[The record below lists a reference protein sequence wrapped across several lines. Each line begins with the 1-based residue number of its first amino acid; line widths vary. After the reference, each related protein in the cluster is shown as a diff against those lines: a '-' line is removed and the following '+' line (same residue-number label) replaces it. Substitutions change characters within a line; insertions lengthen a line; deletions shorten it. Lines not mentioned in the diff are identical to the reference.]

1 MVEFKVFE
9 LDEKGRKLVNE
20 IKDILD
26 EVHFQM
32 SGNRK
37 HLTYDNARPMSM
49 PVGMVKQLNGTY
61 KLPVID
67 EWRPDLYPLIRK
79 LINTY
84 APHFDYNAG
93 YINKNVQMVPHK
105 DKNNVDSSIIFGLG
119 DYEGGELNVE
129 GTKVDIKNRLVEFDG
144 KRHEHW
150 TEYFSGDRYSI
161 VIYKI

>member
-129 GTKVDIKNRLVEFDG
+129 GSKVDIKNRLVEFDG

>member
-1 MVEFKVFE
+1 MVDVKIYEVDDSGKE
-9 LDEKGRKLVNE
+9 LMKEIEK
-20 IKDILD
+20 ILD
-26 EVHFQM
+26 EVHFQI

-79 LINTY
+79 VVNIY
-84 APHFDYNAG
+84 APNFDYNAG
-93 YINKNVQMVPHK
+93 YINKNVQMIPHK
-105 DKNNVDSSIIFGLG
+105 DKNNVDTSIIFGLG
-119 DYEGGELNVE
+119 DYEGGELNIE
-129 GTKVDIKNRLVEFDG
+129 GQKVDIKYRLIEFDG

-150 TEYFSGDRYSI
+150 TEYFKGNRYS
-161 VIYKI
+161 VILYEI

>member
-1 MVEFKVFE
+1 MVDVKIYEVDDSGKE
-9 LDEKGRKLVNE
+9 LMKEIEK
-20 IKDILD
+20 ILD

-93 YINKNVQMVPHK
+93 YINKNVQMIPHK
-105 DKNNVDSSIIFGLG
+105 DKNNVDTSIIFGLG
-119 DYEGGELNVE
+119 DYEGGELNIE
-129 GTKVDIKNRLVEFDG
+129 GQKVDIKNRLVEFDG

-150 TEYFSGDRYSI
+150 TEYFKGNRYS
-161 VIYKI
+161 VILYEI

>member
-1 MVEFKVFE
+1 MVEVKVFDV
-9 LDEKGRKLVNE
+9 DEKGIE
-20 IKDILD
+20 IMKEIEKILD

-79 LINTY
+79 LVNTY
-84 APHFDYNAG
+84 APTFDYNAG

-105 DKNNVDSSIIFGLG
+105 DKNNVDTSIIFGLG
-119 DYEGGELNVE
+119 DYEGGELNIE
-129 GTKVDIKNRLVEFDG
+129 GTKVNIKHRLVEFDG
-144 KRHEHW
+144 KRNEHW
-150 TEYFSGDRYSI
+150 TEYFTGNRYTI
-161 VIYKI
+161 ILYEI

>member
-129 GTKVDIKNRLVEFDG
+129 GNKVDIKNRLVEFDG

>member
-1 MVEFKVFE
+1 MVDVKIYEVDDSGKE
-9 LDEKGRKLVNE
+9 LMKEIEK
-20 IKDILD
+20 ILD
-26 EVHFQM
+26 EVHFQI

-79 LINTY
+79 VVNIY

-93 YINKNVQMVPHK
+93 YINKNVQMIPHK
-105 DKNNVDSSIIFGLG
+105 DKNNVDTSIIFGLG
-119 DYEGGELNVE
+119 DYEGGELNIE
-129 GTKVDIKNRLVEFDG
+129 GQKVDIKYRLIEFDG

-150 TEYFSGDRYSI
+150 TEYFKGNRYS
-161 VIYKI
+161 VILYEI

>member
-26 EVHFQM
+26 EVHFQV

-129 GTKVDIKNRLVEFDG
+129 GNKVDIKNRLVEFDG

>member
-9 LDEKGRKLVNE
+9 MDEKGRKLVNE

-93 YINKNVQMVPHK
+93 YINKNVQMIPHK

-129 GTKVDIKNRLVEFDG
+129 GNKVDIKNRLVEFDG